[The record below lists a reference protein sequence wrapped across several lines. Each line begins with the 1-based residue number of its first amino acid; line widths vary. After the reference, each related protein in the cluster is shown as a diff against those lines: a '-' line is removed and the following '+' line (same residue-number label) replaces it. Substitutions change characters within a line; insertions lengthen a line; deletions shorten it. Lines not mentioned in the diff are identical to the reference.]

1 MRLWDVDSRKERAT
15 LTGHDKTDTGDTVFG
30 LAFSPNGRL
39 LAASAGEDRT
49 VRLWDVASGKQRAIF
64 TGHTDDVKDVA
75 FSPNGQLL
83 ASRIRQG
90 FDDNTARLWKVPS

>member
-1 MRLWDVDSRKERAT
+1 MGWNSRKERAA
-15 LTGHDKTDTGDTVFG
+15 LTGHDKTDTGDSVFG

-39 LAASAGEDRT
+39 LASAGEDRT

-83 ASRIRQG
+83 ASASGG